1 MKKIINYDSSATEG
15 LRAGVNKLAK
25 AVTVTLGP
33 SGCNV
38 VISKPFIP
46 SVATKD
52 GVTVAKEVNLSDPLE
67 NTGAQMVKEVA
78 LKANELSGDGTSTA
92 IVLANSIINVGFD
105 TIEQRKIQP
114 IQYKRGIDLAVKDVV
129 AMLEKISTPLRL
141 NSKRLKDV
149 VNISSNGDKDLTR
162 EIIKAY
168 KGVGKHGIVTIEE
181 SKGNTTY
188 ADIVPGM
195 QFDRGYISPYFINVP
210 GKSIVEFHNPLILIA
225 DSKIKNPT
233 DILNYCEYA
242 INEKRP
248 LYIIAEDVEG
258 EALSTLVV
266 NKLNGVLDVVCVRAH
281 GFGDRRRDNL
291 FDLAILTGGAL
302 VSESLGHTLS
312 KANPEFVL
320 GSAKK
325 IIVTKETTTIVAEP
339 TEEQKLLIDKRIV
352 EIQAQID
359 CAVIPFDKLKQ
370 EERLARLIGGV
381 AIVYVGANSDLEIG
395 EIKDRAD
402 DASKATRAA
411 LAEGI
416 VPGGGRALEFI
427 ATSLNNT
434 LDNIA
439 FNNNGER
446 VGYVGLLKALFSPSQ
461 CIAENA
467 GLKYKQI
474 SEDKSVN
481 YGLDASTGQYVDLME
496 AGIVDPKKVTRVA
509 LESAASIAGMILTT
523 ACTIVGLESKGESEF
538 ESIE

>member
-1 MKKIINYDSSATEG
+1 
-15 LRAGVNKLAK
+15 
-25 AVTVTLGP
+25 
-33 SGCNV
+33 
-38 VISKPFIP
+38 
-46 SVATKD
+46 
-52 GVTVAKEVNLSDPLE
+52 
-67 NTGAQMVKEVA
+67 MVKEVA

-105 TIEQRKIQP
+105 TIGEHKIQP
-114 IQYKRGIDLAVKDVV
+114 IQYKRGVDLAVKDVV
-129 AMLEKISTPLRL
+129 AMLKIIAIPLRL

-181 SKGNTTY
+181 SKGNNTY

-195 QFDRGYISPYFINVP
+195 QFDRGYISPYFINIP
-210 GKSIVEFHNPLILIA
+210 DKSITEFHNPLVLIA

-242 INEKRP
+242 ISANRP

-339 TEEQKLLIDKRIV
+339 TEEQKFLIDKRVV

-359 CAVIPFDKLKQ
+359 CAVLPFDKLKQ

-411 LAEGI
+411 IAEGI

-427 ATSLNNT
+427 SFALSRLIDIN
-434 LDNIA
+434 
-439 FNNNGER
+439 FNNDGER
-446 VGYVGLLKALFSPSQ
+446 AGYEGLLQALLAPSK
-461 CIAENA
+461 CIADNA
-467 GLKYKQI
+467 GLTYTAIK
-474 SEDKSVN
+474 DKPVN

>member
-1 MKKIINYDSSATEG
+1 MLKIIA
-15 LRAGVNKLAK
+15 
-25 AVTVTLGP
+25 
-33 SGCNV
+33 
-38 VISKPFIP
+38 
-46 SVATKD
+46 
-52 GVTVAKEVNLSDPLE
+52 
-67 NTGAQMVKEVA
+67 
-78 LKANELSGDGTSTA
+78 
-92 IVLANSIINVGFD
+92 
-105 TIEQRKIQP
+105 
-114 IQYKRGIDLAVKDVV
+114 
-129 AMLEKISTPLRL
+129 TPLRL

-181 SKGNTTY
+181 SKGNNTY

-195 QFDRGYISPYFINVP
+195 QFDRGYISPYFINIP
-210 GKSIVEFHNPLILIA
+210 GKSITEFHNPLVLIA

-242 INEKRP
+242 ISANRP

-339 TEEQKLLIDKRIV
+339 TEEQKFLIDKRVV

-359 CAVIPFDKLKQ
+359 CAVLPFDKLKQ

-411 LAEGI
+411 IAEGI

-427 ATSLNNT
+427 SFALSRLIGIN
-434 LDNIA
+434 
-439 FNNNGER
+439 FNNDGER
-446 VGYVGLLKALFSPSQ
+446 AGYEGLLRALLAPSE

-467 GLKYKQI
+467 GLTYTAIK
-474 SEDKSVN
+474 DKPVN

>member
-1 MKKIINYDSSATEG
+1 MKKIINYDSSAAEG
-15 LRAGVNKLAK
+15 LRAGANKLAA
-25 AVTVTLGP
+25 AVKVTLGP
-33 SGCNV
+33 SGRNV
-38 VISKPFIP
+38 IIAKPFIP
-46 SVATKD
+46 SVITKD

-78 LKANELSGDGTSTA
+78 LKSNDLAGDGTTTS
-92 IVLANSIINVGFD
+92 IVLANSIINTGFD
-105 TIEQRKIQP
+105 TIEESQVQP

-129 AMLEKISTPLRL
+129 GMLGKISTPLRL

-149 VNISSNGDKDLTR
+149 ITISTNGDKDLTR

-181 SKGNTTY
+181 SKGNNTY

-195 QFDRGYISPYFINVP
+195 QFDRGYISPYFINIP
-210 GKSIVEFHNPLILIA
+210 GKSITEFHNPLVLIA
-225 DSKIKNPT
+225 DSKIKNPN
-233 DILNYCEYA
+233 DILNYCDYA
-242 INEKRP
+242 ISANRP

-339 TEEQKLLIDKRIV
+339 TEEQKFLIDKRVV

-359 CAVIPFDKLKQ
+359 CAVLPFDKLKQ

-411 LAEGI
+411 IAEGI
-416 VPGGGRALEFI
+416 IPGGGRALEFI
-427 ATSLNNT
+427 AFSLTESLVRIN
-434 LDNIA
+434 
-439 FNNNGER
+439 FNNDGER
-446 VGYVGLLKALFSPSQ
+446 AGYVGLLQALLAPSE
-461 CIAENA
+461 CIAVNA
-467 GLKYKQI
+467 GLTYTAIK
-474 SEDKSVN
+474 DKPVN

>member
-1 MKKIINYDSSATEG
+1 MKKVINYDSSATEG

-33 SGCNV
+33 SGRT
-38 VISKPFIP
+38 VIIAKPFIP
-46 SVATKD
+46 STSTKD
-52 GVTVAKEVNLSDPLE
+52 GVTVAKEVNLSNPLE

-105 TIEQRKIQP
+105 TIKDHGIQP
-114 IQYKRGIDLAVKDVV
+114 IQYKRGVDLAVKDVA
-129 AMLEKISTPLRL
+129 AMLGKISTPLRL

-181 SKGNTTY
+181 SRGNNTY

-195 QFDRGYISPYFINVP
+195 QFDRGYISPYFINIP
-210 GKSIVEFHNPLILIA
+210 GKSIVEFHNPLVLIA
-225 DSKIKNPT
+225 DSKIKNPN
-233 DILNYCEYA
+233 DILNYCDYA
-242 INEKRP
+242 ISVNRP

-258 EALSTLVV
+258 EALSTLAV

-339 TEEQKLLIDKRIV
+339 TEEQKFLIDKRVV

-359 CAVIPFDKLKQ
+359 CAVLPFDKLKQ

-411 LAEGI
+411 IAEGI
-416 VPGGGRALEFI
+416 IPGGGRALEFI
-427 ATSLNNT
+427 AFSLSESLISIN
-434 LDNIA
+434 
-439 FNNNGER
+439 FNNDGER
-446 VGYVGLLKALFSPSQ
+446 AGYEGLLQALFAPSE
-461 CIAENA
+461 CIAVNA
-467 GLKYKQI
+467 GLTYTAIK
-474 SEDKSVN
+474 DKPVN
-481 YGLDASTGQYVDLME
+481 YGLDASTGHYVDLME

>member
-1 MKKIINYDSSATEG
+1 MKKIINYDSSAAEG
-15 LRAGVNKLAK
+15 LRAGANKLAK
-25 AVTVTLGP
+25 AVIVTLGP
-33 SGCNV
+33 SGRNV
-38 VISKPFIP
+38 IIAKPFIP
-46 SVATKD
+46 TVITKD

-67 NTGAQMVKEVA
+67 NTGAQMIKEVA
-78 LKANELSGDGTSTA
+78 LKSNEIAGDGTTSS
-92 IVLANSIINVGFD
+92 IVLASSIINIGFD
-105 TIEQRKIQP
+105 TIEAGQIQP

-129 AMLEKISTPLRL
+129 DMLSKISTPLRL
-141 NSKRLKDV
+141 NSKKLKDV
-149 VNISSNGDKDLTR
+149 INISTNGDKELTK

-181 SKGNTTY
+181 SKGNNTY
-188 ADIVPGM
+188 ADVVPGM

-210 GKSIVEFHNPLILIA
+210 GKSIVEFHNPLVLIA

-242 INEKRP
+242 INQKRP

-339 TEEQKLLIDKRIV
+339 AEEQKFLIDKRVV

-359 CAVIPFDKLKQ
+359 CAVLPFDKLKQ

-416 VPGGGRALEFI
+416 VPGGGRALEYI
-427 ATSLNNT
+427 AITLNNGI
-434 LDNIA
+434 DERG
-439 FNNNGER
+439 FSNNGER
-446 VGYVGLLKALFSPSQ
+446 AGYAGLLTALFSPSQ
-461 CIAENA
+461 CIAENS
-467 GLKYKQI
+467 GLKYI
-474 SEDKSVN
+474 RIPVEHGVN
-481 YGLDASTGQYVDLME
+481 YGLNASTGQYVDLLE

-523 ACTIVGLESKGESEF
+523 ACTIVGLESKGETEF

>member
-1 MKKIINYDSSATEG
+1 MKKVINYDSSAAEG

-38 VISKPFIP
+38 IIAKPFIP
-46 SVATKD
+46 ATATKD

-105 TIEQRKIQP
+105 TIKEHKIQP
-114 IQYKRGIDLAVKDVV
+114 IQYKRGVDLAVKDVV
-129 AMLEKISTPLRL
+129 AMLGIIATPLRL

-149 VNISSNGDKDLTR
+149 VNISSNGDKTLTR

-181 SKGNTTY
+181 SKGNNTY

-195 QFDRGYISPYFINVP
+195 QFDRGYISPYFINIP
-210 GKSIVEFHNPLILIA
+210 GKSITEFHNPLVLIA

-242 INEKRP
+242 ISANRP

-258 EALSTLVV
+258 EALCTLVV

-339 TEEQKLLIDKRIV
+339 TEEQKFLIDKRVV
-352 EIQAQID
+352 EIQAQIN
-359 CAVIPFDKLKQ
+359 CAVLPFDKLKQ

-411 LAEGI
+411 IAEGI
-416 VPGGGRALEFI
+416 VPGGGRALEFASFALSRMI
-427 ATSLNNT
+427 
-434 LDNIA
+434 NIN
-439 FNNNGER
+439 FNNDGER
-446 VGYVGLLKALFSPSQ
+446 AGYVGLLQALLAPSE
-461 CIAENA
+461 CIAVNA
-467 GLKYKQI
+467 GLTYTAIK
-474 SEDKSVN
+474 DKPFN
-481 YGLDASTGQYVDLME
+481 YGLDASTGQYVDLMK

>member
-1 MKKIINYDSSATEG
+1 MKKIINYDSSAAEG
-15 LRAGVNKLAK
+15 LRAGANKLAA
-25 AVTVTLGP
+25 AVKVTLGP
-33 SGCNV
+33 SGRNV
-38 VISKPFIP
+38 IIAKPFIP
-46 SVATKD
+46 SVITKD
-52 GVTVAKEVNLSDPLE
+52 GVTVAKEVNLSNPLE

-78 LKANELSGDGTSTA
+78 LKSNDLAGDGTTTS
-92 IVLANSIINVGFD
+92 IVLANSIINTGFD
-105 TIEQRKIQP
+105 TIEKSQVQP

-129 AMLEKISTPLRL
+129 GMLGKISTPLRL

-149 VNISSNGDKDLTR
+149 INISTNGDKNLTR

-181 SKGNTTY
+181 SKGNNTY

-210 GKSIVEFHNPLILIA
+210 GKSITEFHNPLVLIA

-242 INEKRP
+242 ISANRP

-339 TEEQKLLIDKRIV
+339 TEEQKFLIDKRVV

-359 CAVIPFDKLKQ
+359 CAVLPFDKLKQ

-411 LAEGI
+411 IAEGI
-416 VPGGGRALEFI
+416 IPGGGRALEFI
-427 ATSLNNT
+427 AFSLTESLIKIN
-434 LDNIA
+434 
-439 FNNNGER
+439 FNNDGER
-446 VGYVGLLKALFSPSQ
+446 AGYVGLLQALLAPSE

-467 GLKYKQI
+467 GLTYTAIK
-474 SEDKSVN
+474 DKPVN
-481 YGLDASTGQYVDLME
+481 YGLDASTGRYVDLME